1 MKNTIIVALDVNTLK
16 EEERLLNTLSSEV
29 QIFKIGMELF
39 YSCGVKAIELV
50 KKYDKDIF
58 LDLKFHDIPNTVY
71 AASKIAVRFGVF
83 MFNVHA
89 SGGIDMMRK
98 AVEGAEEESEKLG
111 VARSKILGVTV
122 LTSMDKEALK
132 KMGIDKSA
140 QDQVLSLAIL
150 AKEAGLDGVVASPEE
165 ITAIRKN
172 TGKDFLI
179 VTPGVRPKGSETGDQ
194 KRVATPKEAFQ
205 RGADYIVIGR
215 PVTKAKD
222 PVKAFKTIAS
232 SFA

>member
-1 MKNTIIVALDVNTLK
+1 MKDRIIVALDVNTLK
-16 EEERLLNTLSSEV
+16 EEERLLDVLSPHIR
-29 QIFKIGMELF
+29 IFKIGIELF
-39 YSCGVKAIELV
+39 YSCGVKAVELV
-50 KKYDKDIF
+50 KKYDKEVF

-71 AASKIAVRFGVF
+71 AASKVAAKLGVF

-111 VARSKILGVTV
+111 IARPNILGVTV
-122 LTSMDKEALK
+122 LTSMDSEALK
-132 KMGIDKSA
+132 KTGLDKSPEE
-140 QDQVLSLAIL
+140 QVLNLARL

-165 ITAIRKN
+165 IISIRKN
-172 TGKDFLI
+172 IGKDFLI
-179 VTPGVRPKGSETGDQ
+179 VTPGVRPEGSEALDQ
-194 KRVATPKEAFQ
+194 KRAAVPKEAFA

-222 PVKAFKTIAS
+222 PVKVLQSI
-232 SFA
+232 

>member
-1 MKNTIIVALDVNTLK
+1 MKDRVIVALDVNTLK
-16 EEERLLNTLSSEV
+16 EEERFLDILSPHI

-39 YSCGVKAIELV
+39 YSCGAKAIELV
-50 KKYDKDIF
+50 RKYDRDIF

-71 AASKIAVRFGVF
+71 GASKIAAKLGVF

-89 SGGIDMMRK
+89 LGGLDMMKK

-111 VARSKILGVTV
+111 VARPKILGVTV
-122 LTSMDKEALK
+122 LTSMDKEAIVK
-132 KMGIDKSA
+132 TGINKSPE
-140 QDQVLSLAIL
+140 DQVLNLASL

-165 ITAIRKN
+165 IIAVRKSA
-172 TGKDFLI
+172 GKDFLI
-179 VTPGVRPKGSETGDQ
+179 VTPGVRPEGSDAGDQ
-194 KRVATPKEAFQ
+194 KRMATPKEAFQ

-222 PVKAFKTIAS
+222 PVAVLMS
-232 SFA
+232 L